1 MRNVILK
8 SFEAFLREPLSI
20 LRNKIINVVNLR
32 TSLLDSKSIQV
43 EILKDALQVNVV
55 NSQNAYNLLSA
66 VVYKQK
72 MNELRTLETKI
83 ENKKR
88 TIFN

>member
-8 SFEAFLREPLSI
+8 SFETFLREPLSI

-66 VVYKQK
+66 VIYKQK
-72 MNELRTLETKI
+72 MNELRTLESQV